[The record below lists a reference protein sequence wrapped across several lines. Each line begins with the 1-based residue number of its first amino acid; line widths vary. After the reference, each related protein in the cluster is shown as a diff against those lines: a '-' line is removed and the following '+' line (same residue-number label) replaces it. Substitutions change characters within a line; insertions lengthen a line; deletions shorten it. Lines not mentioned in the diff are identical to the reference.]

1 MASLNGLALPSGNA
15 VAGPSAD
22 KAGPTGGA
30 PNVQGE
36 GAVIPGVHGIV
47 PTLQ

>member
-1 MASLNGLALPSGNA
+1 MSSNGLALPTGNA
-15 VAGPSAD
+15 VASGSGD
-22 KAGPTGGA
+22 KAGEGA
-30 PNVQGE
+30 NAG